1 MKEALRQ
8 LAKNRVKVPRKRR
21 NHLPLR
27 LNLLFFIVFI
37 LFATLIFRLGVVQ
50 IVNGE
55 LIAREVQKT
64 ESSKI
69 KYEVPRGKIYDRNG
83 QVLADT
89 ISNYSVMYRRSQV
102 TQADERLDVAR
113 KLAEIVDIPE
123 KDRKMTER
131 DRKDYWIAA
140 NPELAQERVETLLA
154 DLSAEQQAAL
164 SNQEVDQLLLDSIT
178 EQEITFDDATEEII
192 AIKHNMESGYA
203 LDPQVI
209 KVGASPKEMAV
220 IEENL
225 EMLPGVSV
233 EPYYQREYPFDNTFK
248 SFLGSYRQIPAEQ
261 RASYQA
267 QGYGLNDRVGT
278 SYLEQQYEDVLRGT
292 PAYDVFTTYKGE
304 PVGEPTRVEGN
315 PGKDIVLSTDIEFQ
329 KEIDEILKKAIRAGR
344 SGSPHFDRAFAVVM
358 NPQTG
363 ELLALS
369 GQELNLET
377 NEFED
382 VSTGTVLRA
391 SQIGST
397 IKGATVAYG
406 FEEGVVKPGEYIY
419 DAPIR
424 IGNSVKASYRDMG
437 NINDLDALAMS
448 SNIYMFQIAL
458 RLADYYSTGQIVGDN
473 VTEAFNTMEHYYK
486 QFGLGIE
493 TGIDLPF
500 ESVGFRSIPDRVTLL
515 MDMSIGQYISYTPI
529 QLAQYTSALA
539 NGGYRIQPHLLKEI
553 IEPGSLDQSNKQVV
567 NTFQPKALNKVDV
580 QDEYIE
586 RVREGYRQGVESSS
600 GSSRILQQTGMT
612 AAGKT
617 GTAQAIAEGPDGQ
630 AKRNGNGEPIK
641 TLNSNHVGWAP
652 YDNPE
657 IAWAIIMPGLE
668 AEGINTRVAH
678 DIMKAYFNLEDVQ
691 AQIQ

>member
-1 MKEALRQ
+1 M
-8 LAKNRVKVPRKRR
+8 AKNRVKVPKKRR

-89 ISNYSVMYRRSQV
+89 ISNYSVMYRRSEV
-102 TQADERLDVAR
+102 TKTEERLDVAK
-113 KLAEIVDIPE
+113 KLAEIVDIPKE
-123 KDRKMTER
+123 DRKMTER
-131 DRKDYWIAA
+131 DRKDYWIAT
-140 NPELAQERVETLLA
+140 NPELAQERTQALLEE
-154 DLSAEQQAAL
+154 LSEEERAAL
-164 SNQEVDQLLLDSIT
+164 SNQDVDRLLLDSIT
-178 EQEITFDDATEEII
+178 EEEITFDDATEEII

-209 KVGASPKEMAV
+209 KIGASPKEMAV

-225 EMLPGVSV
+225 EQLPGVSV
-233 EPYYQREYPFDNTFK
+233 EPYYQRDYPYEETFK

-267 QGYGLNDRVGT
+267 KGYGLNDRVGT

-292 PAYDVFTTYKGE
+292 PAYDVFTTYKGK
-304 PVGEPTRVEGN
+304 PVGEPTRVSGN

-329 KEIDEILKKAIRAGR
+329 KEVDEILKKAIRVGR

-369 GQELNLET
+369 GQELDLET
-377 NEFED
+377 NEFKD

-424 IGNSVKASYRDMG
+424 IGSSVKASYRNMG

-458 RLADYYSTGQIVGDN
+458 RLADYYSTGQIAGEN
-473 VTEAFNTMEHYYK
+473 VTQAFETMEHYYK

-500 ESVGFRSIPDRVTLL
+500 ESTGFRSIPDRVTLL

-539 NGGYRIQPHLLKEI
+539 NGGYRVQPHLLKEI
-553 IEPGSLDQSNKQVV
+553 IEPGSLDENNKQVV
-567 NTFQPKALNKVDV
+567 STFQPNALNKVDI
-580 QDEYIE
+580 QDEYIQ
-586 RVREGYRQGVESSS
+586 RVREGFRQGVESSS
-600 GSSRILQQTGMT
+600 GSSRILQETGMT

-617 GTAQAIAEGPDGQ
+617 GTAQAIAEGADGQ
-630 AKRNGNGEPIK
+630 AKRNANGEPIK
-641 TLNSNHVGWAP
+641 TFNSNHVGWAP
-652 YDNPE
+652 FDDPE

-678 DIMKAYFNLEDVQ
+678 DIMKAYFNLEDVNAMLQ
-691 AQIQ
+691 

>member
-1 MKEALRQ
+1 MARH
-8 LAKNRVKVPRKRR
+8 RVKVPKKRR

-27 LNLLFFIVFI
+27 LNLLFFIVFM

-102 TQADERLDVAR
+102 TKTEERLDVAV
-113 KLAEIVDIPE
+113 KLAEILDVPE
-123 KDRKMTER
+123 KDRKVTER
-131 DRKDYWIAA
+131 DRKDYWIAVD
-140 NPELAQERVETLLA
+140 PDRSRERVQALLA
-154 DLSAEQQAAL
+154 DLSEEARAAL
-164 SNQEVDQLLLDSIT
+164 SNQDVDQLLLDSIT
-178 EQEITFDDATEEII
+178 DEEIAFDDATEEII

-203 LDPQVI
+203 LDPQLI
-209 KVGASPKEMAV
+209 KVGASPKEIAL

-225 EMLPGVSV
+225 ELLPGVSV
-233 EPYYQREYPFDNTFK
+233 EPYYQREYPFGQTFQ

-267 QGYGLNDRVGT
+267 KGYGLNDRVGT

-292 PAYDVFTTYKGE
+292 PAYDVFTTYKGQ
-304 PVGEPTRVEGN
+304 PVGEPTRVSGN
-315 PGKDIVLSTDIEFQ
+315 PGKDIVLSTDIVFQ
-329 KEIDEILKKAIRAGR
+329 KEVDEILQKAIRAGR
-344 SGSPHFDRAFAVVM
+344 AGSPNFDRAFVVVM

-369 GQELNLET
+369 GQELDLET
-377 NEFED
+377 NEFKD

-397 IKGATVAYG
+397 IKGATVAFG
-406 FEEGVVKPGEYIY
+406 LEEGVIRPGEYIY
-419 DAPIR
+419 DTPIR
-424 IGNSVKASYRDMG
+424 IGSSLKSSYRNMG
-437 NINDLDALAMS
+437 NINDLDALALS

-458 RLADYYSTGQIVGDN
+458 RLADYYSTGQIVGEN

-500 ESVGFRSIPDRVTLL
+500 ESTGFRSVPDRVTLL
-515 MDMSIGQYISYTPI
+515 MDMSIGQFISYTPI

-539 NGGYRIQPHLLKEI
+539 NGGYRVQPHLLKEI
-553 IEPGSLDQSNKQVV
+553 IEPGSLDEENKQVV
-567 NTFQPKALNKVDV
+567 STFQPNALNKVNIR
-580 QDEYIE
+580 DEYIE
-586 RVREGYRQGVESSS
+586 RVRQGYRQGVES
-600 GSSRILQQTGMT
+600 GTSRILQQTGMT

-630 AKRNGNGEPIK
+630 AKRNANGEPIK
-641 TLNSNHVGWAP
+641 TFNSNHVGWAP

-668 AEGINTRVAH
+668 AEGVNTRVAH

-691 AQIQ
+691 AQLQ

>member
-140 NPELAQERVETLLA
+140 NPELAQERVEALLA